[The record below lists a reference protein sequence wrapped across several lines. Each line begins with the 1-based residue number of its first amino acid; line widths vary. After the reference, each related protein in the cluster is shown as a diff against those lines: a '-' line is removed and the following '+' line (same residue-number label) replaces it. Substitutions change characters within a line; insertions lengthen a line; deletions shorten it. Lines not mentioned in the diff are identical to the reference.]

1 MPRLEQLLTIHSR
14 RAPSKYTVRKLIAFK
29 TGNSYKRC
37 IRHLRLSGIRPFKRI
52 PGSRLIGCLF
62 DSRLS
67 WEKLKQHPSVKLIE
81 PDQKIRTHAIQPTR
95 PATASASGKSRPART
110 PRLKSASKHSARRNT
125 RASVLSD
132 ACPADVPWNLCAIE
146 AHKAWE
152 RSDGDS
158 VKIAII
164 DTGISPH
171 PSLRIAGGINTVDGR
186 SYADDNGHGTH
197 VAGIA
202 AATGARG
209 CKGVAPKVKLYAVK
223 ALDYAGAGYV
233 SDIIDGIEWC
243 IRNKMSI
250 INMSFGLER
259 GDSSEALH
267 NAIKKAVR
275 KGIVVVASAGN
286 SGPNTFRL
294 DEPAAF
300 SETIAVAATTR
311 ENRIANFSNRGNGI
325 AIAAPGEDV
334 RSTWLNGNYLT
345 VSGTS
350 MASPHVTG
358 GAALLLAL
366 KPGLSPSEIKA
377 LLKKQALTLDG
388 FPSFAQGSGLLKL
401 DFL

>member
-37 IRHLRLSGIRPFKRI
+37 LRYLNVNGIRPFKRI
-52 PGSRLIGCLF
+52 PGSKMIGCLF

-67 WEKLKQHPSVKLIE
+67 WEKIRKHPSIKLIE
-81 PDQKIRTHAIQPTR
+81 PDKKLRTHAFLPSPLGTGMSK
-95 PATASASGKSRPART
+95 PSRT
-110 PRLKSASKHSARRNT
+110 PQFKSVSKPNTRRNS
-125 RASVLSD
+125 RASLLSSS
-132 ACPADVPWNLCAIE
+132 CPPDMPWNLCAIA
-146 AHKAWE
+146 AHKAWK
-152 RSDGDS
+152 RSQGAS

-164 DTGISPH
+164 DTGIAPH
-171 PSLRIAGGINTVDGR
+171 PSLRIAGGINTVNGG

-202 AATGARG
+202 AATGVKG
-209 CKGVAPKVKLYAVK
+209 CQGVAPNVKLYAVK
-223 ALDYAGAGYV
+223 ALDHAGAGYV

-267 NAIKKAVR
+267 NAIRKAVR
-275 KGIVVVASAGN
+275 KGIIVVASAGN
-286 SGPNTFRL
+286 SGPNTFQL

-325 AIAAPGEDV
+325 TIAAPGEDV
-334 RSTWLNGNYLT
+334 RSTWLNGNFLT

-366 KPGLSPSEIKA
+366 KPGLTPSEVKV
-377 LLKKQALTLDG
+377 LLKKQALQLDDI
-388 FPSFAQGSGLLKL
+388 PVTAQGSGLLQL

>member
-14 RAPSKYTVRKLIAFK
+14 RAPSKYTVRKLIALK

-52 PGSRLIGCLF
+52 PGSRLIGCHF

-67 WEKLKQHPSVKLIE
+67 WEKLRRHPSVRLIE
-81 PDQKIRTHAIQPTR
+81 PDKKIRTHTILPSR
-95 PATASASGKSRPART
+95 PATVTGKSKSAHT
-110 PRLKSASKHSARRNT
+110 PRLKAASKRSMQRNT

-132 ACPADVPWNLCAIE
+132 ACPADLPWNLCAIA
-146 AHKAWE
+146 AHKAWK

-164 DTGISPH
+164 DTGIAPH
-171 PSLRIAGGINTVDGR
+171 PSLRIAGGVNTVDGG
-186 SYADDNGHGTH
+186 SYIDDNGHGTH

-202 AATGARG
+202 AAIGTKG

-223 ALDYAGAGYV
+223 ALDHAGAGYV

-259 GDSSEALH
+259 GDSSQVLH
-267 NAIKKAVR
+267 NSIKKAVS
-275 KGIVVVASAGN
+275 KGIIVVASAGN
-286 SGPNTFRL
+286 SGPNTFQL

-311 ENRIANFSNRGNGI
+311 ENRIANFSNRGSGI

-334 RSTWLNGNYLT
+334 RSTWLNGNFLT

-366 KPGLSPSEIKA
+366 KPGLNPSEVKA
-377 LLKKQALTLDG
+377 LLKKQAHTLDG
-388 FPSFAQGSGLLKL
+388 FPSFAQGSGLLQL